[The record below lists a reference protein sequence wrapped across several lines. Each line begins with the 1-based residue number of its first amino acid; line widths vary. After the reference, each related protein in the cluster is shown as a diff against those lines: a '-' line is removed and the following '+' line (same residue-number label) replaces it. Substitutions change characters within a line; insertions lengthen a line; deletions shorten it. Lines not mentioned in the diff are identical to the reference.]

1 MNVTALQ
8 ITLQYEALESG
19 VIFQPVSLIFLIAS
33 CHFSNLKLRFCVIQV
48 FVCAGRSL
56 VV

>member
-19 VIFQPVSLIFLIAS
+19 VIFQPVFLTLLIAS
-33 CHFSNLKLRFCVIQV
+33 CHFSSLKLRFCVMRV

>member
-8 ITLQYEALESG
+8 IALQYEALESG
-19 VIFQPVSLIFLIAS
+19 VIFQPIFLTSLIAS
-33 CHFSNLKLRFCVIQV
+33 CHFSLKLRFCVIRV
-48 FVCAGRSL
+48 FVCAGRPL